1 MFNEISQIVGTPY
14 ENAIGSTAIKVRRL
28 ARRKKGAKTRP
39 FAEAFAPP
47 KKLLADKAYAAFRD
61 WLSRH
66 QAGHCNKINRRKPYP
81 HNKRAYRHR
90 NKIERMFCR
99 LKDAR
104 RIATRDEKCANNFLS
119 VVCLVALIS
128 FWLNSVRTLVDFIG
142 APGEIRTPGP

>member
-1 MFNEISQIVGTPY
+1 MVDRKGRPLRFLLSGGQCVDG
-14 ENAIGSTAIKVRRL
+14 NAAVPLLKPL
-28 ARRKKGAKTRP
+28 P
-39 FAEAFAPP
+39 PP

-61 WLSRH
+61 WLSRD
-66 QAGHCNKINRRKPYP
+66 QAGHSNKINRRKPYP

-128 FWLNSVRTLVDFIG
+128 FWLN
-142 APGEIRTPGP
+142 